1 MSKWEDSVKKRI
13 IVDNQDSN
21 CLCSND
27 QGLFVPNRQ
36 LSIVVA
42 GLLFLFFT
50 FFLTGYFLGKRY
62 AIQQF
67 TEKMYSESFSD
78 QVYASV
84 VGSNS
89 VKTNNIAE
97 SIDIIDAQVHQL
109 SIPQE
114 INTSHPLTE
123 NEENPIAVD
132 EQAHKVHYYA
142 QLIGFATEKAA
153 EKFVQKLSSKGIETT
168 VKKHISKTAKGRT
181 SQWYQVVTAPYE
193 NKNEL
198 MVVVN
203 KLTREEMLKGVNVST
218 C

>member
-13 IVDNQDSN
+13 VVDNQDSN

-36 LSIVVA
+36 LSVVVA

-84 VGSNS
+84 VSSNLS
-89 VKTNNIAE
+89 PVNNMSQ
-97 SIDIIDAQVHQL
+97 SIDIVGAEVEKL
-109 SIPQE
+109 SAPQETDILIARSENE
-114 INTSHPLTE
+114 INT
-123 NEENPIAVD
+123 AVVDD
-132 EQAHKVHYYA
+132 ETHKVHYYA
-142 QLIGFATEKAA
+142 QLIGFGTEKAA
-153 EKFVQKLSSKGIETT
+153 EKFVQKLALKGVETT
-168 VKKHISKTAKGRT
+168 VKKHVSKTAKGRT
-181 SQWYQVVTAPYE
+181 SQWYQVVTAPYD

-198 MVVVN
+198 AVVVN
-203 KLTREEMLKGVNVST
+203 KLTKEEMLKGVHITT

>member
-13 IVDNQDSN
+13 VVDSQDSN

-84 VGSNS
+84 VSSNS
-89 VKTNNIAE
+89 VQANSTAQ
-97 SIDIIDAQVHQL
+97 SIDIINAEVNQV

-114 INTSHPLTE
+114 INTLNLCAE
-123 NEENPIAVD
+123 NEVNTTTVD
-132 EQAHKVHYYA
+132 AEAHKVHYYA
-142 QLIGFATEKAA
+142 QLIGFGTEKAA
-153 EKFVQKLSSKGIETT
+153 EKFVQKLALKGVETT
-168 VKKHISKTAKGRT
+168 VKKHVSKTAKGRT

-198 MVVVN
+198 AVVVS
-203 KLTREEMLKGVNVST
+203 KLTKEEMLKGVHIST